1 MCYDYSY
8 EYNYILILIN
18 YNYNSRITYTYK
30 FHSME
35 AAVQLLVGATKRAL
49 GRPVIKKTAVLKS
62 EVIAMLDFT
71 VPDFDNF
78 DWGTVRAVLFAVLT
92 FCLENSV

>member
-1 MCYDYSY
+1 
-8 EYNYILILIN
+8 
-18 YNYNSRITYTYK
+18 
-30 FHSME
+30 ME